1 MMPRVGK
8 SGAGTILISS
18 SMPMS
23 GSFEQR
29 LAGVDHFA
37 QVVRRDV
44 GRHADRDAR
53 RTVDQQ
59 IGNLGRQDSGSC
71 SLPS

>member
-8 SGAGTILISS
+8 SGAGTISISS

-29 LAGVDHFA
+29 LAGVDDFGEI
-37 QVVRRDV
+37 VRRDV
-44 GRHADRDAR
+44 GRHAHRDA
-53 RTVDQQ
+53 
-59 IGNLGRQDSGSC
+59 
-71 SLPS
+71 